1 MSFFKM
7 ARGIMMDEVGGFQVT
22 PIPRPGFLSRKA
34 QAVLVSVFDPERVV
48 LSTRGET
55 TGSLKEL
62 GYGE

>member
-1 MSFFKM
+1 
-7 ARGIMMDEVGGFQVT
+7 MMDEMGRFPVA

>member
-1 MSFFKM
+1 
-7 ARGIMMDEVGGFQVT
+7 MMDEAGGFPVA

-34 QAVLVSVFDPERVV
+34 QAGSFLVFDPERVV

-62 GYGE
+62 GYGS